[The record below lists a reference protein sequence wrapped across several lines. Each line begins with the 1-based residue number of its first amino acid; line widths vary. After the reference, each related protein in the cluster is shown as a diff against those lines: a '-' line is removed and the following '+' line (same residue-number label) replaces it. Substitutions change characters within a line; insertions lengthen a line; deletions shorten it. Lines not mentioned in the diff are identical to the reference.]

1 MDRYRKTA
9 DITRN
14 IDAMAEAMRKRQRKL
29 GKGKRKALV
38 VRAVTIPLTDKQ
50 REQGRATS

>member
-14 IDAMAEAMRKRQRKL
+14 IDAMANAMRKRQRKL
-29 GKGKRKALV
+29 GRGKRKALV
-38 VRAVTIPLTDKQ
+38 ARAVTTPLTDKQ
-50 REQGRATS
+50 REQGRGA